1 MGFAVFREGLIHLGI
16 GFKAG
21 GLETGFDHPQS
32 AIRKDRPLEWLIGLQ
47 PDDHLVVA
55 VDIAGLV
62 RQQGRGRLRI
72 DRQHALLPLLLE
84 VGLELLPDR
93 LGALRLHPDP
103 TVQSTVEQLGE
114 SIVAR
119 SAARGSGYQYDFHV
133 LRDNDTVNA
142 FALPGGQVFI
152 TAALLRRL
160 QNEGQ
165 LVGVLGHEVGHV
177 VGRHSAEQLAKAQLT
192 GALVGAA
199 GVAASSENSDGRQGA
214 AIAAAVGQLVNMRFG
229 RKDEL
234 EADHFGV
241 RFMSEAGYDP
251 RALEEVMRILAEAS
265 GGSSQPEF
273 LSTHPDPG
281 NRLAQIDAEI
291 QQMFPQGV
299 PPNLTRGND
308 AQFAAL
314 KARL

>member
-1 MGFAVFREGLIHLGI
+1 MQSRRLLLAVAIAVIGGI
-16 GFKAG
+16 YYYCNQQVNPV
-21 GLETGFDHPQS
+21 TGEKQHVALTQDQEV
-32 AIRKDRPLEWLIGLQ
+32 AMGLQ
-47 PDDHLVVA
+47 TAPEME
-55 VDIAGLV
+55 
-62 RQQGRGRLRI
+62 QQFGG
-72 DRQHALLPLLLE
+72 
-84 VGLELLPDR
+84 
-93 LGALRLHPDP
+93 LHPDP

-133 LRDNDTVNA
+133 LRDDQTINA

-160 QNEGQ
+160 QSEGQ
-165 LVGVLGHEVGHV
+165 LVGVLGHEIGHV
-177 VGRHSAEQLAKAQLT
+177 VGRHSAEQLAKSQLT

-199 GVAASSENSDGRQGA
+199 GVAASSDNSDGRQAA

-241 RFMSEAGYDP
+241 RFMSESGYDP

-265 GGSSQPEF
+265 SGSSQPEF

-281 NRLAQIDAEI
+281 NRLQQIQAEI

-299 PPNLTRGND
+299 PSNLTRGDD
-308 AQFAAL
+308 ARFAAL

>member
-1 MGFAVFREGLIHLGI
+1 MQSRRMLLAVAIAVIGGI
-16 GFKAG
+16 YYYCNQQVNPV
-21 GLETGFDHPQS
+21 TGEKQHVSLTPDQEV
-32 AIRKDRPLEWLIGLQ
+32 ALGLQ
-47 PDDHLVVA
+47 TAPEMA
-55 VDIAGLV
+55 AQFG
-62 RQQGRGRLRI
+62 G
-72 DRQHALLPLLLE
+72 
-84 VGLELLPDR
+84 
-93 LGALRLHPDP
+93 LHPDP

-119 SAARGSGYQYDFHV
+119 SAASGSGYQYDFHV

-299 PPNLTRGND
+299 PANLTRGDD
-308 AQFAAL
+308 ARFAAL

>member
-1 MGFAVFREGLIHLGI
+1 MQSRRLLLAVAIAVIGGI
-16 GFKAG
+16 YYYCNQQVNPV
-21 GLETGFDHPQS
+21 TGEKQHVALTPQQEV
-32 AIRKDRPLEWLIGLQ
+32 ALGLQ
-47 PDDHLVVA
+47 TAPEMEA
-55 VDIAGLV
+55 QFG
-62 RQQGRGRLRI
+62 G
-72 DRQHALLPLLLE
+72 
-84 VGLELLPDR
+84 
-93 LGALRLHPDP
+93 LHPDP
-103 TVQSTVEQLGE
+103 TVQSTAEQIGE

-119 SAARGSGYQYDFHV
+119 SAAHGSGYQYDFHV
-133 LRDNDTVNA
+133 LRDDQTINA

-160 QNEGQ
+160 QSEAQ
-165 LVGVLGHEVGHV
+165 LAGVLGHEIGHV
-177 VGRHSAEQLAKAQLT
+177 VGRHSAEQLAKSQLT

-199 GVAASSENSDGRQGA
+199 GVAASSDNSNGQQAA

-241 RFMSEAGYDP
+241 RFMSEAGYDR

-265 GGSSQPEF
+265 SGSSQPEF

-299 PPNLTRGND
+299 PANLTRGDD
-308 AQFAAL
+308 AKFAAL

>member
-1 MGFAVFREGLIHLGI
+1 MQSRRVLLALAIAAIGGI
-16 GFKAG
+16 YYYCNQQVNPV
-21 GLETGFDHPQS
+21 TGEKQHVTLTPDQEV
-32 AIRKDRPLEWLIGLQ
+32 AMGLQ
-47 PDDHLVVA
+47 TAPGMA
-55 VDIAGLV
+55 EQFG
-62 RQQGRGRLRI
+62 G
-72 DRQHALLPLLLE
+72 
-84 VGLELLPDR
+84 
-93 LGALRLHPDP
+93 LHPDP
-103 TVQSTVEQLGE
+103 TVQSTTEQLGE

-133 LRDNDTVNA
+133 LRDDETVNA

-160 QNEGQ
+160 QNEAQ
-165 LVGVLGHEVGHV
+165 LAGVLGHEIGHV

-192 GALVGAA
+192 QALVGAA
-199 GVAASSENSDGRQGA
+199 GVAASSEDSDGRQAA

-241 RFMSEAGYDP
+241 RFMSDAGYDP
-251 RALEEVMRILAEAS
+251 RSLGEVMRILAEAS
-265 GGSSQPEF
+265 GGSSRPEF

-281 NRLAQIDAEI
+281 NRLAQIEADI
-291 QQMFPQGV
+291 RQLFPQGV
-299 PPNLTRGND
+299 PPNLTRGDD
-308 AQFAAL
+308 ARFAAL